1 MLELIG
7 DEPVRP
13 AQERLGRSIELF
25 AEPVR
30 RFLANRPHPV
40 LELERA
46 GLAEPFDL
54 AVGRALELDHLTTLE
69 LGECDLDPRS
79 GFALGALD
87 LLGHGVLVLAQ
98 ALRCVLDRPTTV
110 VGLDLQLLERLHEGV
125 SGRPLELLAEPDRS
139 RTLLVDDA
147 SELSGFRVDPCLDVG
162 DPLPLMLL
170 EHRDLSVEG
179 TLRALQIRL
188 PRTQAFLD
196 PAFDRGDHLCEP
208 LRELSLPDG
217 ELAPALVGQA
227 ALFDDVGGQRVGVRS
242 RDRDPEQ
249 LRLSRSFFV
258 SSGADGLACLRNE
271 LVDRRGMRSRVPERS
286 PEDGGED
293 EGCEQRTRE
302 DPSDH
307 RHGVMLE
314 TGPERAP

>member
-1 MLELIG
+1 M
-7 DEPVRP
+7 
-13 AQERLGRSIELF
+13 RSRSAL
-25 AEPVR
+25 
-30 RFLANRPHPV
+30 
-40 LELERA
+40 RA
-46 GLAEPFDL
+46 SLS
-54 AVGRALELDHLTTLE
+54 AL
-69 LGECDLDPRS
+69 
-79 GFALGALD
+79 LD

-98 ALRCVLDRPTTV
+98 ALGCVLDRPTTV

-125 SGRPLELLAEPDRS
+125 SGRLLELLAEPDRS
-139 RTLLVDDA
+139 CTLLVDDA

-188 PRTQAFLD
+188 PCTQAFLD
-196 PAFDRGDHLCEP
+196 PAFDCGDHLCEP

-227 ALFDDVGGQRVGVRS
+227 ALFGDVGGQRVGVRA

-249 LRLSRSFFV
+249 LRLRRRFFV
-258 SSGADGLACLRNE
+258 SSRADGLACLRNE
-271 LVDRRGMRSRVPERS
+271 LVDRRGMRSRVLERS
-286 PEDGGED
+286 PEDGSED

-314 TGPERAP
+314 RSEGAPERRRGDCLRFPRCVEAIGPREEAVQQTVEAYDLRGHPTSARRAA